1 MPSGQDGVTR
11 GDGGELGKGEQAGNA
26 IRIFRLRWSGRACV
40 GALPICLHRIGI
52 VTAIS
57 TVGSGAPIGM
67 QWAENAPFR
76 ARQIP
81 AFQCC
86 LLQKGSRDETQFP
99 LSKKSVKIA

>member
-57 TVGSGAPIGM
+57 TVGSGAPID
-67 QWAENAPFR
+67 APFR